1 MINRFAH
8 RGLVA
13 ATAAALAWAAPVFAQ
28 DQQQQPLGAEL
39 DVSNSKLSY
48 AVGFD
53 LGTNLRQQREQGL
66 DLDIEQVIQAIRDV
80 HNEAEPQVPREEIS
94 TILEQLNAKIQ
105 ERRLAAYRELA
116 EQNKTRSEEFLSE
129 NRGKDGV
136 VALPSG
142 VQYRVIE
149 SGTGSKPSLDDTVT
163 VHYRGLTMDD
173 VEFDSSFA
181 RGQPE
186 SFKVNQ
192 VLQGWQ
198 EVLPMMKEGAT
209 WQVFVPPEMAFGLR
223 GQPPVGPNE
232 AVQFDLKLIRVGEPP
247 AQQGS

>member
-1 MINRFAH
+1 MA
-8 RGLVA
+8 
-13 ATAAALAWAAPVFAQ
+13 
-28 DQQQQPLGAEL
+28 DL
-39 DVSNSKLSY
+39 DVSQGKLSY

-80 HNEAEPQVPREEIS
+80 YQEAEPQVPREEIA
-94 TILEQLNAKIQ
+94 TILEQLNSEIQ
-105 ERRLAAYRELA
+105 DRRLTAYRELA
-116 EQNKTRSEEFLSE
+116 EQNKDRSEEFLRE

-149 SGTGSKPSLDDTVT
+149 SGDGAKPSLDDTVT

-181 RGQPE
+181 RGKPE
-186 SFKVNQ
+186 TFKVNQ

-198 EVLPMMKEGAT
+198 EVLPMMKEGAS
-209 WQVFVPPEMAFGLR
+209 WQVFVPPEMAFGAR
-223 GQPPVGPNE
+223 GQQPVGPNE
-232 AVQFDLKLIRVGEPP
+232 AVQFDLKLIGVGEPSG
-247 AQQGS
+247 QGQ

>member
-8 RGLVA
+8 TGLVA
-13 ATAAALAWAAPVFAQ
+13 ATAAALAMAAPVLAQ
-28 DQQQQPLGAEL
+28 EQPEPLGADL
-39 DVSNSKLSY
+39 DVSKTKLSY

-94 TILEQLNAKIQ
+94 SILEQLNTKIQ
-105 ERRLAAYRELA
+105 ERRVAAYRELA
-116 EQNKTRSEEFLSE
+116 EKNKTRSEDFLQE

-149 SGTGSKPSLDDTVT
+149 SGTGDKPSLDDTVT
-163 VHYRGLTMDD
+163 VHYRGLTMND

-186 SFKVNQ
+186 TFKVNQ
-192 VLQGWQ
+192 VLEGWQ
-198 EVLPMMKEGAT
+198 EVLPMMQEGAT

-232 AVQFDLKLIRVGEPP
+232 AVQFDLKLISIGEPE
-247 AQQGS
+247 QQGS